1 MPETAIE
8 KPRRLQ
14 CRHIFND
21 GSRCGAVCLRN
32 EDFCYYHHS
41 TRGRAHRAQAQ
52 TPNPANDTFELPL
65 PEDRSAIQTSIGLVL
80 QRLAAKQL
88 DPRHAGLL
96 LYGLQ
101 IASLNLPKEHHDP
114 DRIPAAPVDEI
125 ILDPELGPIAP
136 ESELPPA
143 YRTSREKYC
152 DWKERELMEREAE
165 LDKREAQLRHLEPAK
180 PAQPAT
186 NRPFTIP
193 PSCFAPPDFK
203 PTILPEIKAVVAPI
217 KPTQEASSRPE
228 ARRAVVE
235 GSPHFSRTIQFRMGG
250 QNCQNAD
257 SLGCP
262 IHAAVLSRHGWDLRK
277 PTHPSHPKE
286 WERPTAAHPP
296 APAKAPSSHP
306 GTSQSPEQPH

>member
-1 MPETAIE
+1 MPETE

-21 GSRCGAVCLRN
+21 GNRCGAVCLRD

-41 TRGRAHRAQAQ
+41 TRGRASRAQAQ
-52 TPNPANDTFELPL
+52 VQAQINDTFELPL
-65 PEDRSAIQTSIGLVL
+65 PEDRSAIQTSIGLIL

-101 IASLNLPKEHHDP
+101 IASLNLPKEAHDP

-125 ILDPELGPIAP
+125 ILHPELGPIAP
-136 ESELPPA
+136 EAELPPA
-143 YRTSREKYC
+143 YRTSREQLC

-165 LDKREAQLRHLEPAK
+165 LDKREAQLRQREPAK

-186 NRPFTIP
+186 NRPITIP

-203 PTILPEIKAVVAPI
+203 PTIIPSRGSGAPYLAALS
-217 KPTQEASSRPE
+217 PDVGNRAE
-228 ARRAVVE
+228 ARSVLHNA
-235 GSPHFSRTIQFRMGG
+235 RM
-250 QNCQNAD
+250 
-257 SLGCP
+257 
-262 IHAAVLSRHGWDLRK
+262 
-277 PTHPSHPKE
+277 THPTRSE
-286 WERPTAAHPP
+286 E
-296 APAKAPSSHP
+296 
-306 GTSQSPEQPH
+306 